1 MTAQTPVLLK
11 EVCEYTWIS
20 IEQDCQQLQE
30 VIVQH
35 AVAHHEIEGVRDG
48 MLHYQEDEMMQQ
60 AIRNT
65 ILGLYWK
72 LHVLTL
78 LHTLDMWT

>member
-1 MTAQTPVLLK
+1 M
-11 EVCEYTWIS
+11 
-20 IEQDCQQLQE
+20 
-30 VIVQH
+30 QH